1 MKVSS
6 SGIVDGII
14 LDKYGKRGEQFNT
27 AGMATYSIPIKIEN
41 APKET
46 VSYAI
51 VLDDK
56 DSVPVCGFVWIHW
69 LVADLVR
76 NELGENESIS
86 PSGFV
91 QGATSWY
98 GRGGGLSAVESSV
111 YGGMAPPNSPHTYEI
126 HVYALDTKLGLKTGF
141 FLNELYKAMDGH
153 VLDYATLKGTYI
165 N

>member
-41 APKET
+41 APEET

-98 GRGGGLSAVESSV
+98 G
-111 YGGMAPPNSPHTYEI
+111 MAPPNSPHTYEI